1 MQKSLVVAAVE
12 IGCDGEAGIE
22 GLDKADIGA
31 LVIAGKSL
39 RIVFEVSTG
48 IQGPYFGIEA
58 IVDVADIF
66 GLEPYG
72 IAHGG

>member
-1 MQKSLVVAAVE
+1 
-12 IGCDGEAGIE
+12 
-22 GLDKADIGA
+22 LDKADIGA